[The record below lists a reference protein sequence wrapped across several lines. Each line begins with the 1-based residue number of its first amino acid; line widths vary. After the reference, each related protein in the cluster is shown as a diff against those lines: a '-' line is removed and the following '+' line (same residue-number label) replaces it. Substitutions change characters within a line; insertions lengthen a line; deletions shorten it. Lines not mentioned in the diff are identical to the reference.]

1 MTRHHFKDH
10 AREQVLVFRR
20 MLVAFSFIAVL
31 SGILVGR
38 MFYLQVVK
46 HDVHVARSNNNRIA
60 LQALPPN
67 RGLIYDGYGRL
78 LAENLPNHRLSIV
91 RERVTDL
98 DGMLAQL
105 GELVE
110 LSEDDIERFRRQLTR
125 SRRPFSPVPLKEGL
139 SEEEI
144 ARLAANRY
152 FLDGAMVEAS
162 LMRHYPY
169 GDVFAHSLGYVG
181 RINIDERRVLNESLY
196 SGTEYIGKA
205 GVERFY
211 ESALLGQPGSQT
223 VEINARGRVLQVL
236 ERTLPTPGAD
246 IQLYLD
252 IELQQ
257 VAFDAF
263 EGRRGAAVAID
274 LKTGGIIAMVS
285 SPSFDANSFV
295 RGFSNADYAVLRDSY
310 DKPFLDRATRGQY
323 APASTIKP
331 FLGIAG
337 LQAGTTSWETTIN
350 DPGWFRLPNDDR
362 LYYDW
367 TWRTRR
373 DGHGTR
379 VDMVQAIEESSNTF
393 FYDLAYRTQLE
404 ALHET
409 LDAFGFGRN
418 TAADVHNPA
427 RGLNPTRDW
436 KRERH
441 GMPWFAGDT
450 VNLGIGQG
458 FLLTTPLQM
467 SIATAVLAREGEW
480 FVPRLLKNSSD
491 PALLA
496 ALPEVQPNIE
506 LDEPGHWARMADS
519 MRRVVHGPRGTAR
532 RLAVGIDYE
541 IVGKT
546 GTAQVFSIEDF
557 EEFDSEQ
564 TAERLRDH
572 AWFMGYAPYDDP
584 RIAVA
589 VIVENGASG
598 GGIAGPIARTMFDHY
613 MAQPQDED
621 LAFEY

>member
-20 MLVAFSFIAVL
+20 MLVAFSFIVVL
-31 SGILVGR
+31 SGILAGR
-38 MFYLQVVK
+38 LFYLQIVK

-67 RGLIYDGYGRL
+67 RGLIYDSRGRL

-98 DGMLAQL
+98 DATLTQL
-105 GELVE
+105 SELVE

-169 GDVFAHSLGYVG
+169 GEVFAHSLGYVG
-181 RINIDERRVLNESLY
+181 RINIEERRVLNESLY

-257 VAFDAF
+257 VAFEAF

-274 LKTGGIIAMVS
+274 VKTGGIIAMVS

-295 RGFSNADYAVLRDSY
+295 RGFSTADYAVLRDSY

-331 FLGIAG
+331 FLGLAG
-337 LQAGTTSWETTIN
+337 LQAGTTTWDATIN

-379 VDMVQAIEESSNTF
+379 VGMVQAIEESSNTY
-393 FYDLAYRTQLE
+393 FYDLAFRTQLE

-427 RGLNPTRDW
+427 RGLNPSRDW
-436 KRERH
+436 KRQRH

-467 SIATAVLAREGEW
+467 SIATAVIAREGEW
-480 FVPRLLKNSSD
+480 FVPRLLKDSSD
-491 PALLA
+491 PELLA
-496 ALPEVQPNIE
+496 ALPEVQAHIE
-506 LDEPGHWARMADS
+506 LDDPSHWGRMAS
-519 MRRVVHGPRGTAR
+519 AMRRVVHGPRGTAR

-541 IVGKT
+541 IAGKT

-572 AWFMGYAPYDDP
+572 AWFMGYAPYNDP
-584 RIAVA
+584 QIAVA

-598 GGIAGPIARTMFDHY
+598 GGIAGPVARKIFDHY
-613 MAQPQDED
+613 MAQPRDEV